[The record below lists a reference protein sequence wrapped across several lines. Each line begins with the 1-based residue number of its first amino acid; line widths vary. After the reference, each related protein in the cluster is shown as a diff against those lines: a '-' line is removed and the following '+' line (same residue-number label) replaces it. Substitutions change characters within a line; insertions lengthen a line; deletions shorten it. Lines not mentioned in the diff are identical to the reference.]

1 MRPWIVLVLV
11 LAGVTPLAA
20 QGAPGQVS
28 PAMPGELP
36 PALTPEP
43 FYRLQPSDTIV
54 VKYRYSPECG
64 ATVLVRPD
72 GWMTLPIVGDVRVAG
87 LTVGEAQRAV
97 LAAAGARL
105 RDPEITFELRDFQK
119 PRFVVGGEVEKPGQ
133 FELRGRISLLEA
145 LAMAGGVKRSAKH
158 TQVLIFRR
166 FDEDHVVTRV
176 VDAKQL
182 AKAGRV
188 QEDPYLRPGDLIFV
202 PQNKFSKVERLVPLA
217 SIGWLLGWVW

>member
-1 MRPWIVLVLV
+1 MLLRIAALLPGLVAACGCSSDAPRAAPLTTDAVYQNDVVGVRMAIPDGWHMTARTDPPSGPLPKPIVLV
-11 LAGVTPLAA
+11 
-20 QGAPGQVS
+20 S
-28 PAMPGELP
+28 
-36 PALTPEP
+36 
-43 FYRLQPSDTIV
+43 
-54 VKYRYSPECG
+54 YS
-64 ATVLVRPD
+64 
-72 GWMTLPIVGDVRVAG
+72 
-87 LTVGEAQRAV
+87 QS
-97 LAAAGARL
+97 
-105 RDPEITFELRDFQK
+105 K
-119 PRFVVGGEVEKPGQ
+119 VEKPGQ

-176 VDAKQL
+176 VDAKRL

>member
-1 MRPWIVLVLV
+1 MPASRAFVSASVTLTPASA
-11 LAGVTPLAA
+11 LA
-20 QGAPGQVS
+20 S
-28 PAMPGELP
+28 LP
-36 PALTPEP
+36 PASVTLASILPLPE
-43 FYRLQPSDTIV
+43 
-54 VKYRYSPECG
+54 
-64 ATVLVRPD
+64 
-72 GWMTLPIVGDVRVAG
+72 
-87 LTVGEAQRAV
+87 
-97 LAAAGARL
+97 
-105 RDPEITFELRDFQK
+105 K

-176 VDAKQL
+176 VDAKRL